1 MKPIHILIITFLSI
15 IAINGYSQ
23 NSPIMKL
30 VDYEHQSENLRSM
43 DDVKIYNYLQIYAS
57 GKVIEINEAGVAT
70 VYTIDSSLVAV
81 FDALTS
87 NGLEYLR
94 NQEKPQPNHFHSG
107 TYYYLEKNNSTVCFD
122 PYAPNEQTNK
132 AIKNIRSALKAAAKS
147 DETSTAKIDINL
159 IESIKSAHAI
169 SNLNI
174 ISNPPPDPGR

>member
-1 MKPIHILIITFLSI
+1 
-15 IAINGYSQ
+15 
-23 NSPIMKL
+23 MKL

-43 DDVKIYNYLQIYAS
+43 DDVKIYSYLQIYAS
-57 GKVIEINEAGVAT
+57 GKVIEINEASVAT

-81 FDALTS
+81 LDALTS
-87 NGLEYLR
+87 DGLEYLR
-94 NQEKPQPNHFHSG
+94 NKEKPQPNHFYTG
-107 TYYYLEKNNSTVCFD
+107 TYYYLEKNKATVCFN
-122 PYAPNEQTNK
+122 PNAPNEQTKK

-147 DETSTAKIDINL
+147 DETSTAKIDTKL